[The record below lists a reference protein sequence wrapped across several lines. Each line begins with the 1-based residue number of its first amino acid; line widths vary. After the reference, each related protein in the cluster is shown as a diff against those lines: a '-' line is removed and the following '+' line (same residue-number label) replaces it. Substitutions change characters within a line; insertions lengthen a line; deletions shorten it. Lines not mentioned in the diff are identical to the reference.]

1 MFRDSLQ
8 KLVERVEGGVA
19 GILMGFDGISV
30 EAYTRPQ
37 ENLGGGLGGGSAD
50 IQTVG
55 MELAHVIGQVRRA
68 AELLEVG
75 KLSEVTVRA
84 DKMVVLVRALN
95 EEYFLAFA
103 LRPAGNF
110 GKARYVLR
118 LLAPK
123 IQAEL

>member
-30 EAYTRPQ
+30 EAYTRPH
-37 ENLGGGLGGGSAD
+37 ETIGGGAGSD

-75 KLSEVTVRA
+75 RLSEVTVRA

-103 LRPAGNF
+103 LCPAGNF

>member
-1 MFRDSLQ
+1 MFRESIQ

-37 ENLGGGLGGGSAD
+37 PAGEGDPTD

-75 KLSEVTVRA
+75 GLSEVTIRA
-84 DKMVVLVRALN
+84 DKLVVLVRALSD
-95 EEYFLAFA
+95 EYFLAFA
-103 LRPAGNF
+103 LRPDSSF
-110 GKARYVLR
+110 GKARYALR
-118 LLAPK
+118 VLAPK